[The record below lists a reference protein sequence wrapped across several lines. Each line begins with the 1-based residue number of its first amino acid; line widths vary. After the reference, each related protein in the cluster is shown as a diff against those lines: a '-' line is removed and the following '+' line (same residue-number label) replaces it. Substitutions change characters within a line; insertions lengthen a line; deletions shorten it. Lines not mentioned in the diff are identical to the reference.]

1 MDLSRPHH
9 RVCAIL
15 QINSNQGKKHTEVL
29 KVVSDAEVEVEER
42 GGVVVGVTG
51 SGVTVTV
58 TCHRK
63 KSKRLPEGAT
73 GKTASR
79 HRLRKVQKRR

>member
-15 QINSNQGKKHTEVL
+15 QINSNQGREHTEVL
-29 KVVSDAEVEVEER
+29 KVVSDVEVEVEEG
-42 GGVVVGVTG
+42 GGVLGVTG

-73 GKTASR
+73 GKTALR
-79 HRLRKVQKRR
+79 HRLRKVRNRR